1 MTTDNTPD
9 HRVEVEQA
17 LIDIS
22 GEVKSAVLELS
33 QTLADISERLSD
45 GALAD
50 KKMAAFEGLM
60 NEVSAALADVLGRD
74 NSAALAKALVDGL
87 KDAIPK
93 QQKVEPPIVNVEV
106 AAPQVNVAAPIVNIQ
121 PPAVQFNPVIQ
132 VPKSPAAQVTVIGS
146 TSWHADFNYNEY
158 GRITSATLKKT
169 A

>member
-1 MTTDNTPD
+1 MTKDNTPD

-22 GEVKSAVLELS
+22 GEMKSAVLELS

-93 QQKVEPPIVNVEV
+93 QQKVEQPIVNVEV
-106 AAPQVNVAAPIVNIQ
+106 AAPQVNVAAPVVNIQ
-121 PPAVQFNPVIQ
+121 PTAVQFSPVIQ
-132 VPKSPAAQVTVIGS
+132 VPKMAAPQVTVN
-146 TSWHADFNYNEY
+146 TAKEWDATFNYNEY
-158 GRITSATLKKT
+158 GRIVSAKLKKV